1 MSKLVTRE
9 KKVAF
14 MGCVAESET
23 TYNRMRHF
31 TSLSRSS
38 NPNEYSRKYVD
49 EAGENTDV
57 TGYAPSIAYA
67 FDQYIDDPVHDEII
81 AISDGEKV
89 GDDAIR
95 TIINIDFTKPGKTE
109 GSFFAIKRDYA
120 IIPDSDGDDENTY
133 TYFGN
138 FKSKSDKEE
147 IEVTTKDNW
156 ATCEIVEP
164 TPENKGSDI

>member
-81 AISDGEKV
+81 AISDGERSAMMLFV
-89 GDDAIR
+89 LLSMSILQSQGRLRETSSQSNVTMQSSRIR
-95 TIINIDFTKPGKTE
+95 TEMTRIHIRIPETLNQNL
-109 GSFFAIKRDYA
+109 IKRRLRLRPLTTGLLA
-120 IIPDSDGDDENTY
+120 
-133 TYFGN
+133 
-138 FKSKSDKEE
+138 KS
-147 IEVTTKDNW
+147 
-156 ATCEIVEP
+156 
-164 TPENKGSDI
+164 